1 MVSLSCPEF
10 SFLSV
15 VVSALLPPKSL
26 VKVLSPTRTWPSPW
40 LSSLFGLLLVVL
52 SALLSLPLF
61 GTNESLR
68 LSPST
73 SALPTIL
80 QRLPRSLAPSL
91 SPVPPSLETWS
102 SLVSQGFLLSL
113 LTPAFA
119 DIFFLAYNEAI
130 RPLYLAALIMSMLSL
145 AFGIFTYDIHLGKNH
160 NAIEKRET
168 AIRSEDEVRPEIIAA
183 KAKEVEEK
191 IAAEIF
197 GNEQLQAQAGYR
209 DMSKLENSR

>member
-1 MVSLSCPEF
+1 MSLSCPEF

>member
-1 MVSLSCPEF
+1 MSLSCPEF

-102 SLVSQGFLLSL
+102 SLVSQEFLLSL

-191 IAAEIF
+191 IAAEVF

>member
-1 MVSLSCPEF
+1 MSLSCPEF

-102 SLVSQGFLLSL
+102 SLVSQEFLLSL

-191 IAAEIF
+191 IAAEVF

-209 DMSKLENSR
+209 DMPKLENSR